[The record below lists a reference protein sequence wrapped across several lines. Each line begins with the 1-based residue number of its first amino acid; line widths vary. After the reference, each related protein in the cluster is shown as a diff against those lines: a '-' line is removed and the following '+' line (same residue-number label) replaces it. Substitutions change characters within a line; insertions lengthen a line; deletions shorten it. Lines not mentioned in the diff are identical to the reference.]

1 MVPHPTS
8 SVVEMAG
15 SSANTRS
22 TATVPM
28 TWAGSDTSSVTLA
41 HSSAKDSSSQDV
53 VVSIPTHIYSP
64 ADKTK
69 NARPQ
74 SQDPLLG
81 HTSPMLCQQPQE
93 VECESCSHCGC
104 ISCTCRFITEQQLQ
118 GFYTVTACVRVAD
131 RHLTTVDL
139 TEATGMSVSLSAPLA
154 SSVGASS
161 SPQRLQAIRQRKSFQ
176 SSILR
181 CLMLVLPQLRSVT
194 LSSNDPGIGPLIYLD
209 VVLKSAPSDESN
221 QLLKDA
227 LLNEGH
233 LSVHLGSEI
242 ENLEAVATPATLSKL
257 SLKTIVSMH
266 GLTCTSCVSNVHN
279 ALIHTPG
286 VYQADVTLKPS
297 VASVLHHPSEA
308 SVTHI
313 TQRITGLGYQV
324 VGTYS
329 MDVIATQGGLA
340 HSAPVLLTSPP
351 VHLRASFMVSGM
363 SCSSCVASIEN
374 MLKCASGIVSDSVV
388 VTLLP
393 QRVMLLYDPSVI
405 TIEQVSSLL
414 EDAGFDVLQMDSSPN
429 NPGLDNSS
437 TLSISQTFFRVEGMT
452 CASCVTSI
460 ENALRKQLGVH
471 SSTVNLMTK
480 QAIIEHNP
488 AIIGA
493 RDLIGFVSD
502 IGFEATLLDNQADGQ
517 YLGGSSGAGDPELS
531 RYFYEGAVALAFTL
545 PAFFISMIVMAV
557 FPHEHPVSI
566 FFASEVIPGVS
577 VEDVAMF
584 ILATPVQF
592 GLGWR
597 FYIGAYK
604 SIFRLGTANMDVL
617 VALGT
622 TAAYLFSVYAISIN
636 AISQKRNVDQ
646 FFETAIFL
654 IFFILLGKYLETLAK
669 GKTSQAISQLMSLT
683 PDTVVLVHLD
693 ESDSDVIVNE
703 TEIELGLAQVG
714 DVLKIVAGGRFPC
727 DGILVRGSTFVDE
740 SMLTGEAVPISKC
753 VGDEVLGGTVNNS
766 SMVLMKVVKVG
777 ADTALARIV
786 KLVEDAQFCKAP
798 IQAFADRISAVFV
811 PGVLIVALVTLL
823 VWIVAVTTGA
833 VPLDW
838 IPADRS
844 PILFAA
850 EFAISVLV
858 IACPCALGLA
868 TPTAVMVGTGV
879 AAKYGILVKGGGAA
893 LEMAHKV
900 TAIAF
905 DKTGT
910 LTFGRPTVADVHI
923 TASLDGLRHVLPTDV
938 NFWSMLRTVE
948 SASDHPLAG
957 AVCAYIQDMIPE
969 AAQNGGRL
977 PSHVIVDITEVAGR
991 GLSALLQPND
1001 PSEQSFRVVVGN
1013 ERWMREHA
1021 CYDDPEQISDATLL
1035 WQTLGRSIVMVGVA
1049 PEPTGEAH
1057 LSVVNAPSMQM
1068 RGRLLAVLGIADL
1081 VRPESADVI
1090 TALEKRGIEVWMV
1103 TGDNDTTARAIGSQ
1117 LGVSPDRIMSHVL
1130 PGEKADKIKHL
1141 QSLQSLN
1148 GRHGKVAMAGD
1159 GINDSVALAQS
1170 DVGIAIGAGSDI
1182 AIEAAQVVL
1191 VKSDLRD
1198 VLILIDISRKTFSR
1212 IRFNFAWAL
1221 GYNLMGVPLAA
1232 GVFFPLTHMVL
1243 APWVAGLAMALSSV
1257 SVVVSS
1263 LLLKNFRPS

>member
-1 MVPHPTS
+1 
-8 SVVEMAG
+8 MAG

-139 TEATGMSVSLSAPLA
+139 TEATGMSVSLSTPLA

-340 HSAPVLLTSPP
+340 HSAPVLPTSPP

-414 EDAGFDVLQMDSSPN
+414 EDAG
-429 NPGLDNSS
+429 
-437 TLSISQTFFRVEGMT
+437 VEGMT

-471 SSTVNLMTK
+471 SSAVNLMTK

-545 PAFFISMIVMAV
+545 PAFFISMVVMAV
-557 FPHEHPVSI
+557 FPHEHPVS
-566 FFASEVIPGVS
+566 
-577 VEDVAMF
+577 
-584 ILATPVQF
+584 
-592 GLGWR
+592 
-597 FYIGAYK
+597 AYK

-636 AISQKRNVDQ
+636 AISQKRSVDQ

-766 SMVLMKVVKVG
+766 SMVLMKVVKV
-777 ADTALARIV
+777 DTALARIV

-858 IACPCALGLA
+858 IACPMCIGSGYA
-868 TPTAVMVGTGV
+868 
-879 AAKYGILVKGGGAA
+879 YSR
-893 LEMAHKV
+893 
-900 TAIAF
+900 
-905 DKTGT
+905 DGT

>member
-1 MVPHPTS
+1 
-8 SVVEMAG
+8 MAG

-28 TWAGSDTSSVTLA
+28 NWAGSDTSSVTLA
-41 HSSAKDSSSQDV
+41 HSSAKDSSTALQ
-53 VVSIPTHIYSP
+53 
-64 ADKTK
+64 DKTK

-93 VECESCSHCGC
+93 VECESCGHCSC

-118 GFYTVTACVRVAD
+118 GFYTLAACVRVAD
-131 RHLTTVDL
+131 RHLTALDL
-139 TEATGMSVSLSAPLA
+139 TEATGMSVSLSASLA

-161 SPQRLQAIRQRKSFQ
+161 SLQRLQAIRQRKSFQ

-181 CLMLVLPQLRSVT
+181 CLMLVLPQLRSIT

-233 LSVHLGSEI
+233 KSVYLGSEI

-266 GLTCTSCVSNVHN
+266 GLTCASCVSNVHN

-340 HSAPVLLTSPP
+340 HSAPVLPTSPP

-405 TIEQVSSLL
+405 TIEQGRRNDLAL
-414 EDAGFDVLQMDSSPN
+414 PALQ
-429 NPGLDNSS
+429 
-437 TLSISQTFFRVEGMT
+437 
-452 CASCVTSI
+452 SI

-471 SSTVNLMTK
+471 SSAVNLMTK

-577 VEDVAMF
+577 VEDAAMF

-636 AISQKRNVDQ
+636 AISQKRSVDQ

-1035 WQTLGRSIVMVGVA
+1035 WQTLGRSIVM
-1049 PEPTGEAH
+1049 
-1057 LSVVNAPSMQM
+1057 M

>member
-74 SQDPLLG
+74 SQDPLLE
-81 HTSPMLCQQPQE
+81 HKSPMLCQQPQE
-93 VECESCSHCGC
+93 VESSLDYRGSNRNH
-104 ISCTCRFITEQQLQ
+104 RN
-118 GFYTVTACVRVAD
+118 VRV
-131 RHLTTVDL
+131 VI
-139 TEATGMSVSLSAPLA
+139 
-154 SSVGASS
+154 SSIGFVRWCIFI
-161 SPQRLQAIRQRKSFQ
+161 PQRLQAIRQRKSFQ

-194 LSSNDPGIGPLIYLD
+194 LSSNDPGTGPLVYLD

-242 ENLEAVATPATLSKL
+242 ENLEAVATPATFSKL
-257 SLKTIVSMH
+257 SLKTIVSMN

-340 HSAPVLLTSPP
+340 HSAPVLPTSPP

-374 MLKCASGIVSDSVV
+374 MLKCASGIMSDSVV

-414 EDAGFDVLQMDSSPN
+414 EDAG
-429 NPGLDNSS
+429 
-437 TLSISQTFFRVEGMT
+437 
-452 CASCVTSI
+452 
-460 ENALRKQLGVH
+460 KQLGVH
-471 SSTVNLMTK
+471 SSAVNLMTK

-545 PAFFISMIVMAV
+545 PAFFISMVVMAV
-557 FPHEHPVSI
+557 FPHDHPVSI

-577 VEDVAMF
+577 VEDAAMF

-636 AISQKRNVDQ
+636 AISQKRSVDQ

-823 VWIVAVTTGA
+823 AWIVAVTTGA

-838 IPADRS
+838 IPTDRS

-1221 GYNLMGVPLAA
+1221 GYNLMG
-1232 GVFFPLTHMVL
+1232 
-1243 APWVAGLAMALSSV
+1243 LAMALSSV

>member
-1 MVPHPTS
+1 
-8 SVVEMAG
+8 
-15 SSANTRS
+15 
-22 TATVPM
+22 
-28 TWAGSDTSSVTLA
+28 
-41 HSSAKDSSSQDV
+41 
-53 VVSIPTHIYSP
+53 
-64 ADKTK
+64 
-69 NARPQ
+69 
-74 SQDPLLG
+74 
-81 HTSPMLCQQPQE
+81 MLCQQPQE
-93 VECESCSHCGC
+93 VECESCGHCSC

-118 GFYTVTACVRVAD
+118 GFYTLAACVRVAD
-131 RHLTTVDL
+131 RHLTALDL
-139 TEATGMSVSLSAPLA
+139 TEATGMSVSLSASLA

-161 SPQRLQAIRQRKSFQ
+161 SLQRLQAIRQRKSFQ

-181 CLMLVLPQLRSVT
+181 CLMLVLPQLRSIT

-233 LSVHLGSEI
+233 KSVYLGSEI

-266 GLTCTSCVSNVHN
+266 GLTCASCVSNVHN

-340 HSAPVLLTSPP
+340 HSAPVLPTSPP

-437 TLSISQTFFRVEGMT
+437 ALSISRTFFRVEGMT
-452 CASCVTSI
+452 CTSCVTSI

-471 SSTVNLMTK
+471 SSAVNLMTK

-502 IGFEATLLDNQADGQ
+502 IGFEATLLDSRADGQ
-517 YLGGSSGAGDPELS
+517 YLGGSSSAEDQELS

-557 FPHEHPVSI
+557 FPHEP
-566 FFASEVIPGVS
+566 P
-577 VEDVAMF
+577 
-584 ILATPVQF
+584 
-592 GLGWR
+592 R
-597 FYIGAYK
+597 AYK

-636 AISQKRNVDQ
+636 AISQKRSVDQ

-669 GKTSQAISQLMSLT
+669 AISQLMSLT

-727 DGILVRGSTFVDE
+727 DE
-740 SMLTGEAVPISKC
+740 SLFA
-753 VGDEVLGGTVNNS
+753 DRHL
-766 SMVLMKVVKVG
+766 LMKVVKVG

-798 IQAFADRISAVFV
+798 IQAFADRVSAVFV
-811 PGVLIVALVTLL
+811 PGRICHL
-823 VWIVAVTTGA
+823 
-833 VPLDW
+833 
-838 IPADRS
+838 S
-844 PILFAA
+844 
-850 EFAISVLV
+850 SSN
-858 IACPCALGLA
+858 ACPCALGLA

-910 LTFGRPTVADVHI
+910 LTFGRPTVADVRI
-923 TASLDGLRHVLPTDV
+923 TAALDGFRHVLPTDV

-969 AAQNGGRL
+969 AAHSGGRL

-1013 ERWMREHA
+1013 ERWMREHT
-1021 CYDDPEQISDATLL
+1021 CYDDPEQISDATFL

-1049 PEPTGEAH
+1049 PEPTGETP

-1117 LGVSPDRIMSHVL
+1117 LGVSPNRIMSHVL

>member
-1 MVPHPTS
+1 
-8 SVVEMAG
+8 
-15 SSANTRS
+15 
-22 TATVPM
+22 
-28 TWAGSDTSSVTLA
+28 
-41 HSSAKDSSSQDV
+41 
-53 VVSIPTHIYSP
+53 
-64 ADKTK
+64 
-69 NARPQ
+69 
-74 SQDPLLG
+74 
-81 HTSPMLCQQPQE
+81 
-93 VECESCSHCGC
+93 
-104 ISCTCRFITEQQLQ
+104 
-118 GFYTVTACVRVAD
+118 
-131 RHLTTVDL
+131 
-139 TEATGMSVSLSAPLA
+139 MSVSLSAPLA

-194 LSSNDPGIGPLIYLD
+194 LSSNDPGTGPL
-209 VVLKSAPSDESN
+209 
-221 QLLKDA
+221 
-227 LLNEGH
+227 
-233 LSVHLGSEI
+233 
-242 ENLEAVATPATLSKL
+242 L
-257 SLKTIVSMH
+257 SLKTIVSMN

-340 HSAPVLLTSPP
+340 HSAPVLPTSPP

-374 MLKCASGIVSDSVV
+374 MLKCASGIMSDSVV

-414 EDAGFDVLQMDSSPN
+414 EDA
-429 NPGLDNSS
+429 
-437 TLSISQTFFRVEGMT
+437 
-452 CASCVTSI
+452 
-460 ENALRKQLGVH
+460 
-471 SSTVNLMTK
+471 
-480 QAIIEHNP
+480 EHNP

-545 PAFFISMIVMAV
+545 PAFFISMVVMAV
-557 FPHEHPVSI
+557 FPHDHPVSI

-577 VEDVAMF
+577 VEDAAMF

-604 SIFRLGTANMDVL
+604 SI
-617 VALGT
+617 
-622 TAAYLFSVYAISIN
+622 SIGN
-636 AISQKRNVDQ
+636 CQYGRIGCSW
-646 FFETAIFL
+646 E
-654 IFFILLGKYLETLAK
+654 
-669 GKTSQAISQLMSLT
+669 TSQAISQLMSLT

-823 VWIVAVTTGA
+823 AWIVAVTTGA
-833 VPLDW
+833 VPLDGFQL
-838 IPADRS
+838 ID
-844 PILFAA
+844 
-850 EFAISVLV
+850 
-858 IACPCALGLA
+858 
-868 TPTAVMVGTGV
+868 
-879 AAKYGILVKGGGAA
+879 
-893 LEMAHKV
+893 
-900 TAIAF
+900 
-905 DKTGT
+905 
-910 LTFGRPTVADVHI
+910 
-923 TASLDGLRHVLPTDV
+923 LRYCL
-938 NFWSMLRTVE
+938 
-948 SASDHPLAG
+948 
-957 AVCAYIQDMIPE
+957 Q
-969 AAQNGGRL
+969 QNL
-977 PSHVIVDITEVAGR
+977 PS
-991 GLSALLQPND
+991 Q
-1001 PSEQSFRVVVGN
+1001 F
-1013 ERWMREHA
+1013 
-1021 CYDDPEQISDATLL
+1021 
-1035 WQTLGRSIVMVGVA
+1035 
-1049 PEPTGEAH
+1049 
-1057 LSVVNAPSMQM
+1057 
-1068 RGRLLAVLGIADL
+1068 
-1081 VRPESADVI
+1081 
-1090 TALEKRGIEVWMV
+1090 
-1103 TGDNDTTARAIGSQ
+1103 
-1117 LGVSPDRIMSHVL
+1117 
-1130 PGEKADKIKHL
+1130 
-1141 QSLQSLN
+1141 
-1148 GRHGKVAMAGD
+1148 
-1159 GINDSVALAQS
+1159 
-1170 DVGIAIGAGSDI
+1170 
-1182 AIEAAQVVL
+1182 
-1191 VKSDLRD
+1191 
-1198 VLILIDISRKTFSR
+1198 
-1212 IRFNFAWAL
+1212 
-1221 GYNLMGVPLAA
+1221 
-1232 GVFFPLTHMVL
+1232 
-1243 APWVAGLAMALSSV
+1243 
-1257 SVVVSS
+1257 
-1263 LLLKNFRPS
+1263 

>member
-81 HTSPMLCQQPQE
+81 HKSPMLCQQPQE

-154 SSVGASS
+154 SS
-161 SPQRLQAIRQRKSFQ
+161 
-176 SSILR
+176 
-181 CLMLVLPQLRSVT
+181 LRSVT
-194 LSSNDPGIGPLIYLD
+194 LSSNDPGTGPLIYLD

-340 HSAPVLLTSPP
+340 HSAPVLPTSPP

-437 TLSISQTFFRVEGMT
+437 ALSISRTFFRVEGMT

-471 SSTVNLMTK
+471 SSAVNLMTK

-545 PAFFISMIVMAV
+545 PAFFISMVVMAV
-557 FPHEHPVSI
+557 FPHDHPVSI

-577 VEDVAMF
+577 VEDAAMF

-636 AISQKRNVDQ
+636 AISQKRSVDQ

-823 VWIVAVTTGA
+823 VWIVAVT
-833 VPLDW
+833 
-838 IPADRS
+838 
-844 PILFAA
+844 
-850 EFAISVLV
+850 
-858 IACPCALGLA
+858 
-868 TPTAVMVGTGV
+868 TAVMVGTGV

-1243 APWVAGLAMALSSV
+1243 APWVAGTCHGIEFSV
-1257 SVVVSS
+1257 CCCQFVASQK
-1263 LLLKNFRPS
+1263 L